1 MMQVLP
7 LPCKHSTPRCGR
19 RQKPSRSQHPK
30 GTNATLHHPTARP
43 TAPQKEHKRS
53 NPKEQTQRGHHFGTV
68 PSQRV
73 TLRPRATQP
82 NEAIAPSTGI
92 TPTHH
97 PAAGPGQAAQGGC
110 RSTGA
115 HSSGCCATT
124 HPTHRHHRLH
134 RASKHAELGAN
145 VFHSPKGNHSPEL
158 QTAAP
163 AVPTPLPI
171 SGETHRANAARELTA
186 THRCV
191 THCTNSAAVP
201 PCSAAPAAAPLGGG
215 EGSKVH

>member
-1 MMQVLP
+1 MTFTAGCWKDLV
-7 LPCKHSTPRCGR
+7 
-19 RQKPSRSQHPK
+19 PK
-30 GTNATLHHPTARP
+30 GTP
-43 TAPQKEHKRS
+43 
-53 NPKEQTQRGHHFGTV
+53 TQRSR
-68 PSQRV
+68 PSGAITSELCHPNASPLGQEQLNP
-73 TLRPRATQP
+73 TKPLPHPRASHRHTILLQDQVRLH
-82 NEAIAPSTGI
+82 TR
-92 TPTHH
+92 
-97 PAAGPGQAAQGGC
+97 GC